1 MATMTA
7 TRLFAPTTAAA
18 IVTLLA
24 FTPAAAQP
32 IGPGIA
38 DMPPARPA
46 PSVRTAAE
54 IDAELSAMN
63 AAIGSAL
70 DAEPPI
76 TGAIVRPEPTPV
88 RTPLGAPAPAEL
100 GTALITAE
108 RPARAS
114 GGGLAQTV
122 LALGGVLLL
131 VVGLSWVY
139 KRIARASGGLSGSL
153 GAGGRAPAGVVEVL
167 ARYPLAARH
176 TLVVLRFDRRV
187 LLCSMTGGSRSS
199 GAGMT
204 VLSELDDPE
213 DIASVLIKTRDE
225 AGESIARSFE
235 RSLREAERSTDETFE
250 RATVRIPRPAST
262 AAEARGA
269 YATDA
274 SRRPADAGGLRRGL
288 ETIWTG
294 GRR

>member
-1 MATMTA
+1 MKV
-7 TRLFAPTTAAA
+7 P
-18 IVTLLA
+18 
-24 FTPAAAQP
+24 
-32 IGPGIA
+32 
-38 DMPPARPA
+38 
-46 PSVRTAAE
+46 
-54 IDAELSAMN
+54 
-63 AAIGSAL
+63 
-70 DAEPPI
+70 
-76 TGAIVRPEPTPV
+76 
-88 RTPLGAPAPAEL
+88 
-100 GTALITAE
+100 
-108 RPARAS
+108 
-114 GGGLAQTV
+114 
-122 LALGGVLLL
+122 
-131 VVGLSWVY
+131 W
-139 KRIARASGGLSGSL
+139 
-153 GAGGRAPAGVVEVL
+153 
-167 ARYPLAARH
+167 
-176 TLVVLRFDRRV
+176 
-187 LLCSMTGGSRSS
+187 GSRSS

-269 YATDA
+269 YATET